1 MTALPLFADDRR
13 AAGLLCLP
21 VREFRRLVQEGALPR
36 PVRIAEYERWD
47 VEQLRAVARG
57 QAAQRNDDLEV

>member
-21 VREFRRLVQEGALPR
+21 VREFRRLVEVGALPR
-36 PVRIAEYERWD
+36 PVKIEKHERWD
-47 VEQLRAVARG
+47 VEQIKAILSRTS
-57 QAAQRNDDLEV
+57 QPPKDDFDL